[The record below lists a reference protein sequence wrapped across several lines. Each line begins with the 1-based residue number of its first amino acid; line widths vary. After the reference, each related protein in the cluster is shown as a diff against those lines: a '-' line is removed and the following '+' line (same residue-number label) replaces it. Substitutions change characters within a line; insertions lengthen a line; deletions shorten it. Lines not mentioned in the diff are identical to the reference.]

1 MNSELIKRLKNMQQE
16 MEKKQNELNDKEF
29 VVEKQGITISAKGD
43 MSIQKITIDEALVD
57 PDDIELLEDLIVVS
71 FNELIDNIKEAQNEI
86 APKDIQVG
94 SLSRCLNHKK

>member
-1 MNSELIKRLKNMQQE
+1 MNPELIKRLKNMQQE

-29 VVEKQGITISAKGD
+29 LVEKQGITISAKGD

-86 APKDIQVG
+86 APKDMPG
-94 SLSRCLNHKK
+94 GFPF

>member
-1 MNSELIKRLKNMQQE
+1 MNPELIKRLKNMQQE
-16 MEKKQNELNDKEF
+16 MEKKQNELNHKEF

-86 APKDIQVG
+86 SPKDMPG
-94 SLSRCLNHKK
+94 GFPF

>member
-1 MNSELIKRLKNMQQE
+1 MNPELIKRLKNMQQE

-86 APKDIQVG
+86 APKDMLG
-94 SLSRCLNHKK
+94 GFPF

>member
-86 APKDIQVG
+86 APKDMPG
-94 SLSRCLNHKK
+94 GFPF

>member
-1 MNSELIKRLKNMQQE
+1 MKKYATRNG
-16 MEKKQNELNDKEF
+16 KKQNELNDKEF

-86 APKDIQVG
+86 APKDIARWVPF
-94 SLSRCLNHKK
+94 

>member
-1 MNSELIKRLKNMQQE
+1 MNPELIKRLKNMQQE

-86 APKDIQVG
+86 APKDIPG
-94 SLSRCLNHKK
+94 GFPF

>member
-1 MNSELIKRLKNMQQE
+1 
-16 MEKKQNELNDKEF
+16 
-29 VVEKQGITISAKGD
+29 

-86 APKDIQVG
+86 APKDTG
-94 SLSRCLNHKK
+94 GFPF

>member
-1 MNSELIKRLKNMQQE
+1 MNPELIKRLKNMQQE

>member
-1 MNSELIKRLKNMQQE
+1 MNPELIKRLKNMQQE

-86 APKDIQVG
+86 AAKDMPG
-94 SLSRCLNHKK
+94 GFPF

>member
-1 MNSELIKRLKNMQQE
+1 MNPELIKRLKNMQQE
-16 MEKKQNELNDKEF
+16 MENKQNELNDKEF

-86 APKDIQVG
+86 APKDMPG
-94 SLSRCLNHKK
+94 GFPF

>member
-1 MNSELIKRLKNMQQE
+1 MNPELIKRLKNMQQE

-86 APKDIQVG
+86 APKDMPG
-94 SLSRCLNHKK
+94 GFPF

>member
-1 MNSELIKRLKNMQQE
+1 MNPELIKRLKNMQQE

-43 MSIQKITIDEALVD
+43 MSIKKITIDEALVD

-86 APKDIQVG
+86 APKDMPG
-94 SLSRCLNHKK
+94 GFPF

>member
-1 MNSELIKRLKNMQQE
+1 MNPELIKRLKNMQQE

-43 MSIQKITIDEALVD
+43 MSIQKIRIDEALVD

-86 APKDIQVG
+86 APKDMPG
-94 SLSRCLNHKK
+94 GFPF

>member
-1 MNSELIKRLKNMQQE
+1 MNPELIKRLKNMQQE

-86 APKDIQVG
+86 APKDTPG
-94 SLSRCLNHKK
+94 GFPF